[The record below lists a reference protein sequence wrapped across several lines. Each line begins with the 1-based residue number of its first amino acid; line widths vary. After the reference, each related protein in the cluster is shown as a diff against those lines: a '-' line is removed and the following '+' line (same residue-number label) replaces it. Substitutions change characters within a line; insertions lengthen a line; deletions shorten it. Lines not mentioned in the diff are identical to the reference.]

1 MLILTRRPG
10 ESIMIES
17 SDAAGQEDLNNTDGS
32 ISLGIGKALITITV
46 LRVKGGQ
53 ISLGINAPPS
63 IAIFREEIYR
73 KKSKQNGNVIQE
85 DSGYESGYP
94 DEEGEDT
101 YY

>member
-17 SDAAGQEDLNNTDGS
+17 SDAARQEDSDETGGVVS
-32 ISLGIGKALITITV
+32 GGIEKALITITV

-73 KKSKQNGNVIQE
+73 KKINQNGNTPVTDD
-85 DSGYESGYP
+85 DSGYGSDYSDEDGY
-94 DEEGEDT
+94 
-101 YY
+101 Y